1 MMMASTPTKEEPGF
15 EADVNEL
22 PEDIQAAEDTLEE
35 EPLPGDDEPEDFD
48 DAQEQAAKERKEGG
62 YQ

>member
-1 MMMASTPTKEEPGF
+1 MASTPTKEEPGF

-35 EPLPGDDEPEDFD
+35 EPLLEDNEAKDFD
-48 DAQEQAAKERKEGG
+48 YAQQQAAKERKERG